1 MTNSRVKIYKTL
13 KTYYDFLSK
22 NYRVLF
28 IGIYGSQNYNLDDE
42 NSDIDAKA
50 IVLPTLKDI
59 INKRS
64 IKKIISMETGE
75 IAVFDLMSYYQI
87 IKKGNPAFI
96 EPLHSKYKL
105 GDKTLINYLAKNKVN
120 QLACY
125 GMMMQKC
132 HALNHPYPSKLEII
146 AKFGYDPKQYH
157 HIIRLW
163 DLISLNDETKS
174 FIEYNNLADTHYM
187 KTIKRCG
194 DNKPY
199 DEVFKNSQ
207 LLCEKARDKLK
218 DYKFKPIQDDDSFIE
233 LYIEKELKKLLV
245 MKQNDIFVRKVRTFD
260 DGIPKSDLKKFK
272 KLEEYKD
279 KDVSYL
285 VYEALEIL

>member
-1 MTNSRVKIYKTL
+1 
-13 KTYYDFLSK
+13 
-22 NYRVLF
+22 
-28 IGIYGSQNYNLDDE
+28 
-42 NSDIDAKA
+42 
-50 IVLPTLKDI
+50 
-59 INKRS
+59 
-64 IKKIISMETGE
+64 
-75 IAVFDLMSYYQI
+75 
-87 IKKGNPAFI
+87 
-96 EPLHSKYKL
+96 
-105 GDKTLINYLAKNKVN
+105 
-120 QLACY
+120 
-125 GMMMQKC
+125 
-132 HALNHPYPSKLEII
+132 
-146 AKFGYDPKQYH
+146 
-157 HIIRLW
+157 
-163 DLISLNDETKS
+163 
-174 FIEYNNLADTHYM
+174 M